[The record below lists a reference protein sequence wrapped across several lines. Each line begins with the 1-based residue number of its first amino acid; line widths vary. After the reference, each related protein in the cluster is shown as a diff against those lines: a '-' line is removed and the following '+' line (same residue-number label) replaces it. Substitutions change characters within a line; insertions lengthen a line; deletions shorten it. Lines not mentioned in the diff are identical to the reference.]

1 MKHVLASLN
10 IIRLVSMMVVLDI
23 QFFFYSRLN
32 INFSSQYVILPKPWI
47 NVVCFCINAS

>member
-23 QFFFYSRLN
+23 QFFYSRLN
-32 INFSSQYVILPKPWI
+32 VNFSSQYVILPKPWT